1 MLNVG
6 GAEKTRR
13 RTASSRRVELE
24 GGCVSGGHLQ
34 ESLARRLAPFIS
46 YGATRGSSHTVLGAR
61 ATRKEATIPLLEIF
75 RRLTARRREHLLLL
89 GLVGAGYLATWAAFG
104 VVVFAASRLL
114 RAGVNDIAISPRG
127 ASAALVFVAGA
138 FHEMDS

>member
-1 MLNVG
+1 
-6 GAEKTRR
+6 
-13 RTASSRRVELE
+13 
-24 GGCVSGGHLQ
+24 
-34 ESLARRLAPFIS
+34 
-46 YGATRGSSHTVLGAR
+46 VLGAR
-61 ATRKEATIPLLEIF
+61 ATRKEAIPLLEIF

-104 VVVFAASRLL
+104 MVVFAASRLL

-127 ASAALVFVAGA
+127 ASAALFFVAGA